1 MTPIE
6 NDPGKI
12 NLAGI
17 DGRAPFPY
25 AANNVYTLIVDHL
38 LEDGGFADAADI
50 KKRTPLLWAA
60 ASGHIS
66 TSQLLLI
73 NIADSDSQVIE
84 GKAPLIYE
92 CIYGHA
98 ELVVQLL
105 EWNDTSPLLKDYNFS
120 SALLYAAAYGHD
132 ASLKC

>member
-17 DGRAPFPY
+17 DDRAPFPY
-25 AANNVYTLIVDHL
+25 AAGNVYTLIVDH

-73 NIADSDSQVIE
+73 NIADSDSQDIE
-84 GKAPLIYE
+84 GKTPLIYE
-92 CIYGHA
+92 CIYARRIGRPIIRMERH
-98 ELVVQLL
+98 LTSPQGLQLL
-105 EWNDTSPLLKDYNFS
+105 VTTSLRRCIW
-120 SALLYAAAYGHD
+120 A
-132 ASLKC
+132 